1 MEARRSLSLT
11 RIQPPRPNH
20 PSLNQKSSNLILE
33 MVGSGSA
40 CLKIE
45 INGVDWQVFAWKTRS
60 KRLNR
65 TPPLSKQKSSQ
76 ILTRFV
82 EIQPLLTSIGFHLRK
97 IVVDPNQ
104 NRLNPWFSEVGDK
117 LASLP
122 PESSGSVLDWAQT
135 QPRPTHGQ
143 P

>member
-20 PSLNQKSSNLILE
+20 PSLKQKSSNLILE
-33 MVGSGSA
+33 MVGNGSA
-40 CLKIE
+40 CLEIKI
-45 INGVDWQVFAWKTRS
+45 NRVDWQVFAWKTRS
-60 KRLNR
+60 KRPDR
-65 TPPLSKQKSSQ
+65 TPLSKQKSSQ

-82 EIQPLLTSIGFHLRK
+82 EIQPSLTSIGFHSRK

-122 PESSGSVLDWAQT
+122 PESSGSVLDRAQT
-135 QPRPTHGQ
+135 RPGPTHGQ